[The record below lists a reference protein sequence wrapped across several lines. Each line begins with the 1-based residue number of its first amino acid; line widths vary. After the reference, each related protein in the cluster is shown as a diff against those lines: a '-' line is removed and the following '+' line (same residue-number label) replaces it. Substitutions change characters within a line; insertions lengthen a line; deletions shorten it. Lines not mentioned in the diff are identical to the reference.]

1 MARGGELLYLQL
13 CNLFSGSPDKLNEFS
28 TLLGFNYEEGN
39 LAVLHQSLQEGF
51 KSLTGD
57 TSQFWTNLHFID
69 SLTKKRRSLQ
79 IKMKMV
85 YPVSG
90 APKKAGRKATYS
102 QWR

>member
-51 KSLTGD
+51 KSLTGYIAVLDKPD
-57 TSQFWTNLHFID
+57 TSSILW
-69 SLTKKRRSLQ
+69 TKKRRSL
-79 IKMKMV
+79 
-85 YPVSG
+85 
-90 APKKAGRKATYS
+90 
-102 QWR
+102 